1 MIVGV
6 KGLYPTTPLLN
17 TLYTMFIMVS
27 SMEDKTVLELKQELM
42 KLKKA
47 QVRIKRKFTFL
58 LSVIAMLVL
67 VTATLAWFTLSNFAS
82 VNDINLKIST
92 APQLYLDVE
101 NRGSSDLSLWKKVL
115 TNDMINTALRAQ
127 NAPTLD
133 QQVMDPVTTSNGISF
148 SGQRGNSRNANDS
161 TFVEFKVWF
170 IATTDMWVH
179 LSGQTVQVEGKDAT
193 TSISTTESGA
203 KADVVRAVRVS
214 YEDSGSAAIW
224 EPNKGAAVN
233 GQSTFD
239 VSQSFSNDTRI
250 FHLNKLEP
258 KQITFRI
265 WAEGNDP
272 ECDDDVQD
280 ANLTMTMLFGGTDE
294 SNSPFE

>member
-1 MIVGV
+1 MI
-6 KGLYPTTPLLN
+6 
-17 TLYTMFIMVS
+17 TLTEHCNISCKLVRR
-27 SMEDKTVLELKQELM
+27 MEDKTILELQQELE

-47 QVRIKRKFTFL
+47 QARIKRKFTFL
-58 LSVIAMLVL
+58 LTIIAMLVL
-67 VTATLAWFTLSNFAS
+67 ITSTLAWFTLSNFAS

-101 NRGSSDLSLWKKVL
+101 NRGATDLSLWKKTL
-115 TNDMINTALRAQ
+115 TNDMINTSLRAQ

-133 QQVMDPVTTSNGISF
+133 QQLLDPVTTTNGVTF
-148 SGQRGNSRNANDS
+148 SGRTGNSRNANSDS
-161 TFVEFKVWF
+161 FIEFKVWF

-179 LSGQTVQVEGKDAT
+179 LSGQTVQVEGQNAT
-193 TSISTTESGA
+193 TSCTTTETGV

-250 FHLNKLEP
+250 FKLDKLAP

-272 ECDDDVQD
+272 ECDDDVQN
-280 ANLTMTMLFGGTDE
+280 ANLSIQMLFGGTDD
-294 SNSPFE
+294 SNSAFE

>member
-1 MIVGV
+1 
-6 KGLYPTTPLLN
+6 
-17 TLYTMFIMVS
+17 MVS
-27 SMEDKTVLELKQELM
+27 YMEDKTVLELQQELQ

-47 QVRIKRKFTFL
+47 QARIKRKFTFL

-67 VTATLAWFTLSNFAS
+67 ITATLAWFTLSNFAS
-82 VNDINLKIST
+82 VSDINLKIST
-92 APQLYLDVE
+92 APQLYLDIE
-101 NRGSSDLSLWKKVL
+101 NRGTDTSLWKKTL

-127 NAPTLD
+127 NSPTLD
-133 QQVMDPVTTSNGISF
+133 QQLLDPVTTSNGVSF
-148 SGQRGNSRNANDS
+148 AGQTGNTRTANNNS
-161 TFVEFKVWF
+161 FIEFKVWF
-170 IATTDMWVH
+170 IATADMWVH
-179 LSGQTVQVEGKDAT
+179 LSGQTVQVEGKDST
-193 TSISTTESGA
+193 TSISTTETGS

-224 EPNKGAAVN
+224 EPNRGNPVN

-239 VSQSFSNDTRI
+239 VSQSFSNDTRL
-250 FHLNKLEP
+250 FKLDKLTP

-280 ANLTMTMLFGGTDE
+280 ANLTIQMLFGGTDDT
-294 SNSPFE
+294 NSSFE

>member
-92 APQLYLDVE
+92 APQLYLDIE
-101 NRGSSDLSLWKKVL
+101 NRGTDVSMWKKVL

-133 QQVMDPVTTSNGISF
+133 QQLMDPVTTSNGISF
-148 SGQRGNSRNANDS
+148 QNRSGNTRNANS
-161 TFVEFKVWF
+161 TTFVEFKVWF
-170 IATTDMWVH
+170 IATEEMWVH
-179 LSGQTVQVEGKDAT
+179 LSGDKVQVENNDAT
-193 TSISTTESGA
+193 TSVSTTETGA
-203 KADVVRAVRVS
+203 KADVVRAIRVS

-233 GQSTFD
+233 GQTTFD
-239 VSQSFSNDTRI
+239 VSTTYSNDTRI
-250 FHLNKLEP
+250 FHLDKLTP

-272 ECDDDVQD
+272 ECDDDVQE
-280 ANLTMTMLFGGTDE
+280 ANVTIQMLFAGTDDN
-294 SNSPFE
+294 NSLFE